1 MIIKTNLP
9 KSHWYRE
16 LKATVEPALM
26 GVRFSLYAKHK
37 DLKPNH
43 VQVEIVNTDS
53 STHNKE
59 LMLHKLKGDSRSNQ
73 DILNGI
79 AKFVEDRF
87 GYIMHLTVANDT

>member
-1 MIIKTNLP
+1 MILKTNLP

-16 LKATVEPALM
+16 LKSTVEPALM

-37 DLKPNH
+37 DLTPDY
-43 VQVEIVNTDS
+43 VQVEIVNSNS

-79 AKFVEDRF
+79 AKFAEDRF
-87 GYIMHLTVANDT
+87 GYIIRLTVANDS